1 MLGKQFQARC
11 HMVRFAAF
19 FALLALALQ
28 APAQMFSHGAPA
40 SAISPTADGR
50 EHGIPAGAT
59 SPTRRP
65 FGVNPPLRTF
75 NPRRPFHRR
84 PFVVPVPIYT
94 PFYGPGYDYGY
105 PSAADPP
112 TDQSAELAAQGT
124 PDDSS
129 ASVAS
134 SEDALRMAYLQGARD
149 ALAQQR
155 EQLNSKPSP
164 PKQEP
169 SAADKPARRTTQ
181 DAKPEADDS
190 PATVFIFKDGRKIE
204 TKNYA
209 VMGTTLFDLSGP
221 GVKKVQLTDL
231 DTAAT
236 MKANDDRGI
245 TVKLP

>member
-1 MLGKQFQARC
+1 ML
-11 HMVRFAAF
+11 RFAAF
-19 FALLALALQ
+19 SALLALALQ
-28 APAQMFSHGAPA
+28 APAQTFSHGAPA

-59 SPTRRP
+59 SPTPRP
-65 FGVNPPLRTF
+65 FGVNPPLRTTF
-75 NPRRPFHRR
+75 NHRR
-84 PFVVPVPIYT
+84 PLHRRPVIVPVPIYS
-94 PFYGPGYDYGY
+94 PFYGPGYDYPY

-112 TDQSAELAAQGT
+112 TDQSAELAT
-124 PDDSS
+124 PESSDDSS

-155 EQLNSKPSP
+155 EQLSSKASP
-164 PKQEP
+164 AKQEIP
-169 SAADKPARRTTQ
+169 AADKPARRTTQ

-204 TKNYA
+204 TRNYA

-236 MKANDDRGI
+236 LKANDDRGI